1 MLIEET
7 ADQQDNNLPEKQ
19 GLKAGRANHPVAI
32 LPLEQLVVM
41 SHQLPES
48 LLGYWGKNRLDS
60 TPQIGA
66 NNDLEAIQSWLN
78 EYKESPET
86 LRSYKREAERLILWC
101 WQQQGR
107 ALSDLNRQDIAD
119 YQMFIAD
126 PQPRSLWCG
135 EKCPRTSPN
144 WKPFQGRLSAASQK
158 QTLTILKGLFN
169 YLRDADYLR
178 GNPLALIKSMTKQA
192 APQKTERYLEQADIA
207 LLFEQHP
214 AQVDN
219 AKSHREWM
227 RERTLLAFLYYLAP
241 RASEVANCKMNDFFQ
256 RRGRWWWRVMGK
268 GKKYAEVPVPDAL
281 LSYIQRYRLYLDL
294 SPLPEPYDDSP
305 FIRSITGKSGVS
317 ANMVYRLSKKILWD
331 AAAQVEQHQPEQA
344 GRLRAA
350 STHWFRHTAITHLA
364 DQGVDLRLVSK
375 TARHSKL
382 ETTAI
387 YFHAEDDAWHSAINS
402 SPTPLVEES

>member
-1 MLIEET
+1 
-7 ADQQDNNLPEKQ
+7 
-19 GLKAGRANHPVAI
+19 
-32 LPLEQLVVM
+32 M

-66 NNDLEAIQSWLN
+66 NHDLEAIQSWLN
-78 EYKESPET
+78 EYKDSPET

-107 ALSDLNRQDIAD
+107 ALSDLNRQDIAN
-119 YQMFIAD
+119 YQIFLAD

-135 EKCPRTSPN
+135 DKRPRTSPH
-144 WKPFQGRLSAASQK
+144 WRPFQGGLSLASQK

-178 GNPLALIKSMTKQA
+178 GNPLALIKSITKQTT
-192 APQKTERYLEQADIA
+192 PRKTKRYLEQADIA
-207 LLFEQHP
+207 LLFEQLP
-214 AQVDN
+214 MQADN
-219 AKSHREWM
+219 AKSHREWL

-241 RASEVANCKMNDFFQ
+241 RASEVASCKMNDFFQ
-256 RRGRWWWRVMGK
+256 RRGRWWWRVLGK
-268 GKKYAEVPVPDAL
+268 GKKYAEIPVPDAL
-281 LSYIQRYRLYLDL
+281 LSYIQRYRSHLEL
-294 SPLPEPYDDSP
+294 SPLPEPNDDTP
-305 FIRSITGKSGVS
+305 FIRSIAGTSGIS
-317 ANMVYRLSKKILWD
+317 ANMVYRLSKKILLD
-331 AAAQVEQHQPEQA
+331 AAAQIEHSEPEQA
-344 GRLRAA
+344 SRLRTA

-387 YFHAEDDAWHSAINS
+387 YFHAEDDAWHNAINP